1 MCCVVGGNGSINSF
15 EKICAYCVQLY
26 MIRVTYI
33 QLNELNLEN
42 DYLQEK
48 VVAAAGL
55 PDDDCLHGHHQHHEG
70 EGEEDR
76 L

>member
-1 MCCVVGGNGSINSF
+1 
-15 EKICAYCVQLY
+15 

>member
-1 MCCVVGGNGSINSF
+1 MLCGWRNGSINSS

-48 VVAAAGL
+48 VGAVAGL
-55 PDDDCLHGHHQHHEG
+55 PDDGCLHGHHQQHEG